1 MVWFLLIQY
10 GTNVSSM
17 DKYSRQSYIRMSK
30 KLLGQGFSF
39 NGAKQSKTQSVLPPD
54 GRRIRVSSR
63 IMSEILGT
71 LFYFK

>member
-1 MVWFLLIQY
+1 
-10 GTNVSSM
+10 M
-17 DKYSRQSYIRMSK
+17 DKYSRQSYIQMSK

-39 NGAKQSKTQSVLPPD
+39 NRDNPLPKTKSVLPST
-54 GRRIRVSSR
+54 GRRIHVSSR